1 MAKRYVEEC
10 DLCKKEAEL
19 DNSLTLKPNK
29 GKKAGRSYDLCD
41 MCKETLEKALISRDG
56 IQAFAKSVP
65 VAESEAPR
73 KSKPAVDDEHTL
85 TLPDGTTRH
94 IPSRQ
99 EIQEGVV
106 DDPHTL
112 KEEFFSSKRDI
123 TNSDASVCLH
133 MNKSRPRI
141 SAESNKVYQECRD
154 CGESLLYKSARQKAG
169 ELNAKPH
176 AGVSLKTHASEER
189 KRDD

>member
-19 DNSLTLKPNK
+19 DNSLTIKPNK

-41 MCKETLEKALISRDG
+41 ECKEALEKALISREG
-56 IQAFAKSVP
+56 LRLFTKSVP
-65 VAESEAPR
+65 ETNDGTPR
-73 KSKPAVDDEHTL
+73 NSRAAKEDEHTL
-85 TLPDGTTRH
+85 VLPDGTTRE

-99 EIQEGVV
+99 EIEKGSG
-106 DDPHTL
+106 DDPGA
-112 KEEFFSSKRDI
+112 FSEPALRTDGEG
-123 TNSDASVCLH
+123 CLH

-141 SAESNKVYQECRD
+141 SPESNSVYQQCRD
-154 CGESLLYKSARQKAG
+154 CGENLPYRSARQKAQ
-169 ELNAKPH
+169 ELNVKPH
-176 AGVSLKTHASEER
+176 AGVSLKNHASEER